1 MTRRKF
7 RYQSVQRVDSVEVG
21 HYLQKD
27 GGICPQRDSNS
38 IAMVVE
44 TDGRHGKA
52 VALRDSEGRYC
63 YSGKVLTSGKTFQT
77 IDGKRKEGVINPRQ
91 TDEIVDENKLIF
103 TSGMPYGEQCAFG
116 YADGADLTQRLI
128 DKYRQTEHAYRR
140 NGGLLARKEMLAE
153 VEQHPGKLCAV
164 TCGTGTALSSPAT
177 RRNSRL

>member
-1 MTRRKF
+1 MAVGWKPGASSAT
-7 RYQSVQRVDSVEVG
+7 SLVQRVDSVEVG

-77 IDGKRKEGVINPRQ
+77 IDGKRKEESSI
-91 TDEIVDENKLIF
+91 
-103 TSGMPYGEQCAFG
+103 
-116 YADGADLTQRLI
+116 
-128 DKYRQTEHAYRR
+128 
-140 NGGLLARKEMLAE
+140 
-153 VEQHPGKLCAV
+153 PGKRMK
-164 TCGTGTALSSPAT
+164 SSMRT
-177 RRNSRL
+177 NSSLLRECPTVSNAPSAMQTVPILPKG